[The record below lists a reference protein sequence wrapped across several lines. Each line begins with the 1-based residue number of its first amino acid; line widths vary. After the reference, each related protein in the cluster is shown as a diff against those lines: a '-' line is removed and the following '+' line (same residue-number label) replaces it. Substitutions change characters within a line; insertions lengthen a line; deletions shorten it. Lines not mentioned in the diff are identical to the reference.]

1 MPVKEPHQNTHR
13 WWGTLT
19 RDAKTVLEGED
30 LTLPLNQEC
39 IFIKTNADTHFIPQ
53 DTVIKRLK
61 ILGTLSNIETILTS
75 TDLPDRAKTQIRAD
89 LGKYP
94 AATIVTEVLGIDWD
108 ESPPLAQELF
118 DHTERL
124 FHDNEWLTRHRDRV
138 GKEDIELGRELL
150 RLTQNAELS

>member
-19 RDAKTVLEGED
+19 RDAKTVVEGD
-30 LTLPLNQEC
+30 DLPLDQEC
-39 IFIKTNADTHFIPQ
+39 IFIKTSGDTHFVPQ

-61 ILGTLSNIETILTS
+61 ILGTLSNIETILAN

-89 LGKYP
+89 LAKYP
-94 AATIVTEVLGIDWD
+94 GGSDTIVTEILLIDWD

-118 DHTERL
+118 EHTERL

-150 RLTQNAELS
+150 RLTQNVELS